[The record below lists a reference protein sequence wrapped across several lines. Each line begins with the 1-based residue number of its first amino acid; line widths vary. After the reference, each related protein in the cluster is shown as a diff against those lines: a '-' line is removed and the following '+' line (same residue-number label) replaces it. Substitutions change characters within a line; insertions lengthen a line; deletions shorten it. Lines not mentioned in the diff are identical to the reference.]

1 MDIKHEANFILFRE
15 WPIILTLKQQIFLV
29 IFFFIFR
36 PLHCGSC
43 NCPTNS
49 LSLFTTMLA
58 NLYGCDAERYFFIH
72 VESLPKIICTFII
85 LRVNF
90 KIYSV
95 TSIYYTTLCHWTS
108 NSHTSTASN
117 TSKFSCRVLFKIWY
131 FRDIWLFSA
140 K

>member
-1 MDIKHEANFILFRE
+1 MDIKHETNFILFRE

-29 IFFFIFR
+29 FFFSF
-36 PLHCGSC
+36 LGHCTVGPVIVQQIV
-43 NCPTNS
+43 CPCLLLCLQTC
-49 LSLFTTMLA
+49 M
-58 NLYGCDAERYFFIH
+58 DAERYFFIH

-95 TSIYYTTLCHWTS
+95 KTIYYYTTLCHWTS

-117 TSKFSCRVLFKIWY
+117 TSKFSCPVLSKIWY